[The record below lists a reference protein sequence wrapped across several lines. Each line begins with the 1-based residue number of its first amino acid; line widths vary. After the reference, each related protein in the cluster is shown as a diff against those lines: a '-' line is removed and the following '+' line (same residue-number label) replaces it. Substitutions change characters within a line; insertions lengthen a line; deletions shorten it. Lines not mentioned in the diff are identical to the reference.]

1 MTNSKQTREKKNQI
15 LLMRKK
21 CFHKFGCGVSFAIK
35 FVIQELSWY
44 QFRCRTNTVVSFITI
59 GFKQFLSA
67 ISLKYFYCWR

>member
-35 FVIQELSWY
+35 FVIQELS
-44 QFRCRTNTVVSFITI
+44 
-59 GFKQFLSA
+59 
-67 ISLKYFYCWR
+67 